1 MREKFSIRLIS
12 KNELSEVTNWA
23 RLEGFSPGMDD
34 VSIYRNT
41 DKQGIWV
48 ACLDNNPRGSIA
60 CIKYNSLYGFIGL
73 FIVKK
78 EFRNNGS
85 VSYTH
90 LTLPTRLSV

>member
-12 KNELSEVTNWA
+12 INEIPEVTNWA

-41 DKQGIWV
+41 DKQGVWV
-48 ACLDNNPRGSIA
+48 GCLDNKPIGSIA

-78 EFRNNGS
+78 EFRNNG
-85 VSYTH
+85 Y
-90 LTLPTRLSV
+90 